1 MSLWCYVSSQTES
14 WHKLQADIKTLEQ
27 DRNKWQQ
34 QAGMLRDSLKKQEIL
49 ASSTAAKL
57 TQQESENIA
66 LKKVGTD

>member
-1 MSLWCYVSSQTES
+1 MQTES
-14 WHKLQADIKTLEQ
+14 WHKLQAEIKTLEE

-34 QAGMLRDSLKKQEIL
+34 TGMLRDSLKKQEIL

-66 LKKVGTD
+66 LKKVCTD

>member
-1 MSLWCYVSSQTES
+1 VYTQTQS
-14 WHKLQADIKTLEQ
+14 WHKLQAEIKTLEE

-34 QAGMLRDSLKKQEIL
+34 QAGMLRDTLKKQEIL

-66 LKKVGTD
+66 LKKVCTD